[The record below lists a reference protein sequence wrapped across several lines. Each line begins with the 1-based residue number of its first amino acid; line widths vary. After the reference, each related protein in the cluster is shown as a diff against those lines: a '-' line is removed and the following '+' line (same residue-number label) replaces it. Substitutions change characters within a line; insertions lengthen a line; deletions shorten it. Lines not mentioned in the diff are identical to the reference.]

1 MNQEYSI
8 GHKYIIIMQQVIQ
21 TNDPQIVNRIEIGEV
36 IAETKAYL
44 LLKTLTTK
52 RYVKKSLIIRLID
65 ISSIYNLNTQ
75 FFIDK
80 IEGALI

>member
-8 GHKYIIIMQQVIQ
+8 GHKYIVLMHQVAQ

-36 IAETKAYL
+36 MAETKAYL

-52 RYVKKSLIIRLID
+52 RYVKKGLIVRLID
-65 ISSIYNLNTQ
+65 VSGIDNLNTQ

>member
-8 GHKYIIIMQQVIQ
+8 GHKYIIIMQQVVQ

-52 RYVKKSLIIRLID
+52 RYVKKSLIVCLID
-65 ISSIYNLNTQ
+65 VSGIDNFNTQ

>member
-1 MNQEYSI
+1 MSQEYSI
-8 GHKYIIIMQQVIQ
+8 GHKYVIVMQQVIQ

-52 RYVKKSLIIRLID
+52 RYIKKGLIVRLID
-65 ISSIYNLNTQ
+65 ISSIDSLNTQ

-80 IEGALI
+80 LEGALI

>member
-8 GHKYIIIMQQVIQ
+8 GNKYIIIMQQVVQ

-52 RYVKKSLIIRLID
+52 RYVKKDLIVRLID
-65 ISSIYNLNTQ
+65 ISGIDNLNIQ
-75 FFIDK
+75 SFIDR
-80 IEGALI
+80 IEGVLI